1 MLNNELLER
10 AGTALPCDPPQ
21 RNRWPYQVRRLRWLT
36 HSGASGVAIWNRY
49 DRVPMLNC
57 ELEDELVGTA
67 LPCGPPQRNRWPDPL
82 RRLRWWTHTPARPA
96 WHVRNASLAAILISL
111 EGQKGEEVD
120 VLLRC
125 CLLGFFCTLHAFVC
139 CAFSALILLF
149 EIPGPGVLSPE

>member
-67 LPCGPPQRNRWPDPL
+67 LPCGPPQRNRWPDSVATPQTVNTL
-82 RRLRWWTHTPARPA
+82 RR
-96 WHVRNASLAAILISL
+96 VRRGTS
-111 EGQKGEEVD
+111 GTG
-120 VLLRC
+120 
-125 CLLGFFCTLHAFVC
+125 TTAFPCSTV
-139 CAFSALILLF
+139 
-149 EIPGPGVLSPE
+149 